1 MAEVSYRAVVRE
13 LAAGSEAPALRRLER
28 CPIPPPEDELRFLKN
43 YALGGPAVRIPFAP
57 AESQQQTGARV
68 GADSDRRRGPISE

>member
-43 YALGGPAVRIPFAP
+43 YALGGPAVRIPVPFKA
-57 AESQQQTGARV
+57 AIGWSAL
-68 GADSDRRRGPISE
+68 